1 MATPSATASAAPRPA
16 GLRYLRTRI
25 ALVFVALFVFVMALG
40 GILVARSTS
49 QIARETS
56 AEALEQGERLFRRL
70 LAQNQA
76 RLAQGA
82 AVLSADAAL
91 RRAIETGDTGTIAPV
106 LRNHGARV
114 GASALTLVSRDGV
127 VRADTQDER
136 KVGRSFAFPELIGEA
151 SGSDPAS
158 GIVVL
163 GARLH
168 QLVVVPV
175 LAPQAIAWVGLAF
188 EMTDATAQ
196 EWKAL
201 TGLEVSMASR
211 RADGPWGLHASTLA
225 PPDRESMVAALAGV
239 EQSPLPQVEVLLGGD
254 AYETRLT
261 HLANSEGDRI
271 VAVLQKPLAE
281 GLAPFRRLG
290 VTLLALGFAALGLLV
305 AGSFALAKDITQP
318 LNRLAE
324 AARRIQE
331 GDYGLS
337 VPVEQADEI
346 GELAVSFNH
355 MLDGIAKRETEIL
368 RLAYEDGLTALPNR
382 AMFNRQLEQSVREA
396 RRNSKA
402 LTVMMLDMDRFKTIN
417 DTLGHPVGD
426 QVLREVAARVRAALR
441 ESDVVA
447 RLGGDEFAVLLA
459 TGEAELAHAVA
470 VKIAKAL
477 EEPLVID
484 GQPMD
489 IAASIGIAHFPRHG
503 EDGVAL
509 LRAADVAMFAAKRA
523 KSGYATYD
531 PEHDERRKEHLSLLG
546 ELRNAVESD
555 QLVLH
560 YQPKVSLVDRRTDA
574 AEALVRWRHPVR
586 DFIPPSEFIGFA
598 EQTGYI
604 GVITQWVIKRA
615 IDQCGHW
622 YRAGRPIRVSV
633 NISARDLRLDG
644 DLLPFITH
652 TLAAAK
658 VPPALLCVEITEGGL
673 MDDPGGAQS
682 TLRKLREL
690 GVAASI
696 DDYGTGYSSLAY
708 LKQLAVSELKIDRTF
723 VSGMEADA
731 GNAAIVRSTI
741 DLGHNLGL
749 VVVAE
754 GVETDLE
761 LDKLSRFGC
770 DFAQGYRFAKAMPAA
785 EFELWLAK

>member
-1 MATPSATASAAPRPA
+1 MASLPPTSAPPPK

-25 ALVFVALFVFVMALG
+25 ALVFVALFVFVMALAA
-40 GILVARSTS
+40 ILVARSTT

-56 AEALEQGERLFRRL
+56 AQVLEQGERLFRRL
-70 LAQNQA
+70 LVQNEA
-76 RLAQGA
+76 RLAPGV
-82 AVLSADAAL
+82 AVLSADTAFQ
-91 RRAIETGDTGTIAPV
+91 RAIAAGDTGTIVSA

-114 GASALTLVSRDGV
+114 GASAMTLVSRDGLV
-127 VRADTQDER
+127 LADTQDER
-136 KVGRSFAFPELIGEA
+136 RIGKPFAFPELVGEA
-151 SGSDPAS
+151 GAGAPAS
-158 GIVVL
+158 GIVLL
-163 GARLH
+163 GTRLH
-168 QLVVVPV
+168 QLVVVPA
-175 LAPQAIAWVGLAF
+175 LAPQASAWVGLAF

-196 EWKAL
+196 EWKVL

-211 RADGPWGLHASTLA
+211 PSGGPWGLHASTLA
-225 PPDRESMVAALAGV
+225 PPARESLVAALAGV
-239 EQSPLPQVEVLLGGD
+239 EQSPASPVEVVLGGD
-254 AYETRLT
+254 EYETRLAS
-261 HLANSEGDRI
+261 LARPEGVRI
-271 VAVLQKPLAE
+271 AAVLQKPLTE

-290 VTLLALGFAALGLLV
+290 VTLLALAFAALGLLV

-324 AARRIQE
+324 AARRIQK
-331 GDYGLS
+331 GDYGLN
-337 VPVEQADEI
+337 VAVEQADEI

-396 RRNSKA
+396 RRNGST

-426 QVLREVAARVRAALR
+426 QVLREVGSRVRAVLR

-447 RLGGDEFAVLLA
+447 RLGGDEFGVLLP
-459 TGEAELAHAVA
+459 TGEADQARAVA

-477 EEPLVID
+477 ERPLVIE
-484 GQPMD
+484 GQTMD
-489 IAASIGIAHFPRHG
+489 IASSIGIAHFPRHG
-503 EDGVAL
+503 ESAVAL

-523 KSGYATYD
+523 KSGHATYD
-531 PEHDERRKEHLSLLG
+531 PEHDERRQEHLSLLG
-546 ELRNAVESD
+546 ELRQAVDSD

-586 DFIPPSEFIGFA
+586 DFIPPSDFIGFA

-604 GVITQWVIKRA
+604 GVVTQWVIRRA
-615 IDQCGHW
+615 IDQCAHW
-622 YRAGRPIRVSV
+622 HRAGRPIRVSV
-633 NISARDLRLDG
+633 NISARDLRLDSG
-644 DLLPFITH
+644 LLPFITD
-652 TLAAAK
+652 TLAAAR
-658 VPPALLCVEITEGGL
+658 VPPALLCVEITESGL

-682 TLRKLREL
+682 TLRRLREL
-690 GVAASI
+690 GVGVSI

-708 LKQLAVSELKIDRTF
+708 IKQLAVNELKIDRTF

-754 GVETDLE
+754 GVESDLE
-761 LDKLSRFGC
+761 LEKLSRFGC

-785 EFELWLAK
+785 EFERWLAR

>member
-1 MATPSATASAAPRPA
+1 MASPSRTASAAPRPK

-25 ALVFVALFVFVMALG
+25 ALVFVALFVFVMALAA
-40 GILVARSTS
+40 ILVARSTS

-56 AEALEQGERLFRRL
+56 AQVLEQGERVFRRL

-76 RLAQGA
+76 RLTQGA
-82 AVLSADAAL
+82 ATISADADF
-91 RRAIETGDTGTIAPV
+91 RRAIANGDAGTIV
-106 LRNHGARV
+106 SILRKYGPRV
-114 GASALTLVSRDGV
+114 GASAMTVVSADGV
-127 VRADTQDER
+127 VRVDTHDER
-136 KVGRSFAFPELIGEA
+136 QVGRPFAFPELVRDT
-151 SGSDPAS
+151 SGSEPAS
-158 GIVVL
+158 AIVIL
-163 GARLH
+163 GARPH

-175 LAPQAIAWVGLAF
+175 PAPPANAWVVFAS
-188 EMTDATAQ
+188 EVTDATAQ
-196 EWKAL
+196 EWKVL

-211 RADGPWGLHASTLA
+211 PAGGGPWALMSSTLVR
-225 PPDRESMVAALAGV
+225 PQRESLAAALAGV
-239 EQSPLPQVEVLLGGD
+239 EDSTLSQGAVLLGD
-254 AYETRLT
+254 DEYETRLT
-261 HLANSEGDRI
+261 NLAESGGVRI
-271 VAVLQKPLAE
+271 AAVLQKPLAE

-290 VTLLALGFAALGLLV
+290 ATLLVLAFAALGLLV

-318 LNRLAE
+318 LNRLTE

-331 GDYGLS
+331 GDYRLN
-337 VPVEQADEI
+337 VEVEQADEI

-355 MLDGIAKRETEIL
+355 MLDGIARRETEIL

-396 RRNSKA
+396 KRNDKT
-402 LTVMMLDMDRFKTIN
+402 LTVMILDMDRFKTIN

-426 QVLREVAARVRAALR
+426 QVLREVGARVRAVLR

-459 TGEAELAHAVA
+459 SGEADLARTVA
-470 VKIAKAL
+470 VKIIKAL
-477 EEPLVID
+477 EAPLAVE

-489 IAASIGIAHFPRHG
+489 VAASIGIAHFPRHG
-503 EDGVAL
+503 GDAVAL
-509 LRAADVAMFAAKRA
+509 LRAADVAMYAAKRT
-523 KSGYATYD
+523 KSGHSTYD
-531 PEHDERRKEHLSLLG
+531 PEYDERRQEHLTLLG
-546 ELRNAVESD
+546 ELRQAVESD

-560 YQPKVSLVDRRTDA
+560 YQPKVSLVDRRTSA

-615 IDQCGHW
+615 IDQCGLWH
-622 YRAGRPIRVSV
+622 RAGYPIRVSV
-633 NISARDLRLDG
+633 NVSARDLRIESG
-644 DLLPFITH
+644 LLPFITH
-652 TLAAAK
+652 ALAAAQ
-658 VPPALLCVEITEGGL
+658 VPPSLLCVEVTESGL
-673 MDDPGGAQS
+673 MEDPAGAQE
-682 TLRKLREL
+682 TLRKLRDL

-708 LKQLAVSELKIDRTF
+708 IKQLAVSELKIDRTF
-723 VSGMEADA
+723 VGGMEEA

-749 VVVAE
+749 LVVAE

-770 DFAQGYRFAKAMPAA
+770 DFAQGYRFARAMPAD
-785 EFELWLAK
+785 EFERWLAK